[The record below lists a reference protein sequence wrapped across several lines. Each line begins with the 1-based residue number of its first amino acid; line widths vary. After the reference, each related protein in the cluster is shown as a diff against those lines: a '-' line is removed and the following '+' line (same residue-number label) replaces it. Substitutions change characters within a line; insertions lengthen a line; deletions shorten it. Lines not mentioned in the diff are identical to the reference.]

1 MKAVLRR
8 TRISPKKANLVAG
21 MVRGRTVNESLA
33 LLKFTPKKGA
43 KILLGVVQSAAANA
57 KNNFNQSFDDL
68 IITKILVTKGPTYK
82 RSLPISRGRTHPIRK
97 RTAHITVEVGLPEG
111 VPAKPAK
118 QTKEDSASAK
128 ATSDKKTEKK
138 TESASTSAKATVDKK
153 AMSDSKETAKKMEK
167 AENKPAKS
175 PQSSANGAS
184 GTPSAGKSD
193 EKSEKK

>member
-68 IITKILVTKGPTYK
+68 VITKILVTKGPTYK
-82 RSLPISRGRTHPIRK
+82 RSLPISRGRMHPIRK

-111 VPAKPAK
+111 VAPKKAEKPVK
-118 QTKEDSASAK
+118 KEDKAEKKDVAK
-128 ATSDKKTEKK
+128 KTVKKTEK
-138 TESASTSAKATVDKK
+138 A
-153 AMSDSKETAKKMEK
+153 EK
-167 AENKPAKS
+167 KPAK
-175 PQSSANGAS
+175 N
-184 GTPSAGKSD
+184 TEK
-193 EKSEKK
+193 KSEKK